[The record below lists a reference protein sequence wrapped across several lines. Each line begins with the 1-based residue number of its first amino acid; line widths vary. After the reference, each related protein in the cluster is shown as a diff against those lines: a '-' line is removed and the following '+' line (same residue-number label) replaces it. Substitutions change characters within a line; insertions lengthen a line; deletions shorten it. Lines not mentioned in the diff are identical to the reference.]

1 MNLNARLSRLADR
14 TRPAAPATLLP
25 SSTIEA
31 RKTAAS
37 RAAQLAE
44 IRRKL
49 YGLPR
54 IQR

>member
-1 MNLNARLSRLADR
+1 MNLKARLSRLADR
-14 TRPAAPATLLP
+14 TRPATLLP

-31 RKTAAS
+31 RKAAAS

-54 IQR
+54 VQR